1 MEDEQDILNSQEKF
15 VIPVFS
21 TIKKEENVF
30 KLARA
35 NANEV
40 RMTNFLLSCMKTLKS
55 TFEFLTP
62 DFLLG
67 IENKEVQFQ

>member
-1 MEDEQDILNSQEKF
+1 MSNFGEKYN
-15 VIPVFS
+15 VPIFS

-30 KLARA
+30 KLAKA

-55 TFEFLTP
+55 TFEYLSP
-62 DFLLG
+62 DVIYFNIFFYLM
-67 IENKEVQFQ
+67 NF